1 MVLILT
7 ERLILDELTPADAG
21 DMFPYR
27 ADPEV
32 CRFQSWE
39 PMTTLEEV
47 ERFIA
52 QINTTEFNT
61 PGTWFQIA
69 IRHHETGQLLG
80 DIAIHFLT
88 DAPQQV
94 ELGFTISSK
103 CQRQGYATEAVQG
116 LLQYLF
122 QDCEKHR
129 VTASVDPRNHASLAL
144 LQKVGFKQEAHF
156 RKSLWFKGEWVDD
169 IIYAILRSEFPSPS
183 KQKTL

>member
-1 MVLILT
+1 MVRILT
-7 ERLILDELTPADAG
+7 ERLILDELTLADAG

-52 QINTTEFNT
+52 QINATEFNT

-69 IRHHETGQLLG
+69 IRHQGTGQLLG
-80 DIAIHFLT
+80 DLATHFLA

-94 ELGFTISSK
+94 ELGFTISPQ

-116 LLQYLF
+116 LLHYLF
-122 QDCEKHR
+122 QNCGKYR
-129 VTASVDPRNHASLAL
+129 VTASIDPRNQASLAL
-144 LQKVGFKQEAHF
+144 LQKVGFQQEAHF

-169 IIYAILRSEFPSPS
+169 IIFAILRSEFPSHS